1 MSRLFDDLLC
11 ALPTTARARV
21 IDEEF
26 ELAAKAGFQSV
37 ESLTQYAAWSDADIE
52 RVRSLCRAHGM
63 TVDTVLAQQDWKKR
77 PVSIVDP
84 AHRETFLED
93 VRKAIVYA
101 RKLEIAHISPRP
113 PGLGAPPAIAWDS
126 ACDRSLAAAS
136 SPAGVAVSP
145 PPASPW
151 IVRWRSPAWPNA
163 PRVCLRAR
171 ARSLGVH
178 IHLPAPTEIW
188 PFAPVGEL
196 FSLAWLKSTAAMQ
209 RHFPVFPIGSDAVV
223 PGHLRSP
230 SGIGH
235 IGPIAFVKTRSLL

>member
-1 MSRLFDDLLC
+1 MPQDVKSFGVRTGSQGRHFRRSASEPPSGRPRADLRSP
-11 ALPTTARARV
+11 AVARCCGPG
-21 IDEEF
+21 
-26 ELAAKAGFQSV
+26 AKAPHA
-37 ESLTQYAAWSDADIE
+37 TPPP
-52 RVRSLCRAHGM
+52 C
-63 TVDTVLAQQDWKKR
+63 
-77 PVSIVDP
+77 
-84 AHRETFLED
+84 
-93 VRKAIVYA
+93 
-101 RKLEIAHISPRP
+101 PRP

-136 SPAGVAVSP
+136 SPAGVALSP

-151 IVRWRSPAWPNA
+151 IVRWRSLAWPNA

-171 ARSLGVH
+171 ARSLGAH

-188 PFAPVGEL
+188 PFAPVGQL
-196 FSLAWLKSTAAMQ
+196 LSLAWLQSTAAMQ
-209 RHFPVFPIGSDAVV
+209 RHFPVFPIGGDAVV